1 MSSGALPI
9 VLHGTQVHGL
19 GLGSSRVVPTINIH
33 LLEGQA
39 HDLAGVYAGFT
50 TLRFPTYSQ
59 SFLSAIHIGPKPT
72 LKTHRVSIESH
83 LIQTKSLRSDYNTD
97 NITLKL
103 IQHIRDT
110 QAFAT
115 IEALKTQIQKD
126 IDIIIQTCGHLD
138 DTSAEPL

>member
-1 MSSGALPI
+1 MSNGALSI
-9 VLHGTQVHGL
+9 VLHGTQVQGL

-39 HDLAGVYAGFT
+39 HDLAGVYGGFT
-50 TLRFPTYSQ
+50 TLQFPTYSK
-59 SFLSAIHIGPKPT
+59 SFLSAIHIGLKPT
-72 LKTHRVSIESH
+72 LQTHIVSIESH
-83 LIQTKSLRSDYNTD
+83 LIQTKSLCSDYNTE

-138 DTSAEPL
+138 DTSAELL